1 MTTVLL
7 VRHAM
12 CDPVGKSIAGRAE
25 GVHLN
30 AEGEQQARRVA
41 ARLREVPVAAIYS
54 SPLERARETAEHI
67 ARGRDLRVESFDAV
81 AEIDFGEWT
90 GCALGALAALPAWR
104 RFNSFRSGT
113 RIPGGE
119 LIAEVQ
125 ARTVAGLASLRDRH
139 PDATVAVV
147 SHADVIK
154 AALAY
159 YLGTPLDLM
168 QRLEVAPASI
178 SAVALDAEGV
188 RILALNDRGEP
199 PGA

>member
-7 VRHAM
+7 VRHAT

>member
-7 VRHAM
+7 VRHAT

-90 GCALGALAALPAWR
+90 GCALEALAALPAWR

-125 ARTVAGLASLRDRH
+125 ARAVAGLASLRDRH
-139 PDATVAVV
+139 PDGTVAVV

-168 QRLEVAPASI
+168 QRLEVAPASV